1 MIEKKHKNDEQI
13 YINSY
18 IVVGCVFIACAPLVG
33 VIGLAAPIAAP
44 LCYQMASMMIGTGT
58 GMIMNGLCDDNNK
71 NRKNLFFLCVDKFNK
86 AGTKEEAK
94 RIYISPSQFSSTPE
108 GVFVDIEEMPY
119 LISIDSL
126 SYDDLDFTIMINDS
140 EYQ

>member
-1 MIEKKHKNDEQI
+1 MSNDEQI

-44 LCYQMASMMIGTGT
+44 FCYTTATAIASTGM